1 MAKDIN
7 KISNKDLDKM
17 ISKLESKID
26 KKGKKKKHKKK
37 KSKEHYNF
45 YWNKY
50 MEELGVKRDNV
61 DIATWSKGKT
71 VDKLKNEYGIDYREC
86 YNLDTSIAIY
96 IYSRLML
103 YKENTITDLEYE
115 KQDFGDFNGTLKEAI
130 DIVLTGLRLYLADE
144 NTDKKEY
151 LDKCKE
157 YLSIDKVDDTFKYM
171 AKCKVFK
178 KAMNMLAEIGP
189 ALWD

>member
-61 DIATWSKGKT
+61 DVATWSKGKT

-86 YNLDTSIAIY
+86 YNLDISIAIY

-115 KQDFGDFNGTLKEAI
+115 NKDFGDFNGTLKEAK
-130 DIVLTGLRLYLADE
+130 VTESTGNGSA
-144 NTDKKEY
+144 
-151 LDKCKE
+151 
-157 YLSIDKVDDTFKYM
+157 SS
-171 AKCKVFK
+171 
-178 KAMNMLAEIGP
+178 
-189 ALWD
+189 